1 LTGSSPARHTT
12 AGAKTFPESSAG
24 ERTAQRAKQ
33 WAANPAANPNS
44 RERIEPRI
52 EDYGMPSDAY
62 ERLHGIGR
70 DFGEYHPPQRG
81 GVARLSRLTL
91 MAGVFI
97 LGAGVGLAAAWW
109 LYRDPPFAAIPASQ
123 MRSIPSPPA
132 ADAQRPAAA
141 RGISPGELPYDGAP
155 PPTAAEPAIDD
166 RPEIAVEGKEAAP
179 SADASGD
186 SAADADEVRTAERDA
201 DRTAERDGGTEPP
214 KAAAATTRNPV
225 VKSADKGDE
234 PKAAKPATQG
244 GTGVASAVPKR
255 KSVPRSDREIER
267 IRQQAEDELKKKTEH
282 GRGPGESRPG
292 AKQGARDDDRA
303 GNRVSARTPISRVA
317 ATRTM
322 LARCERS
329 GNFIRREICRW
340 QVCNG
345 SWGKNGCPSYQQ
357 QTSTY

>member
-1 LTGSSPARHTT
+1 LTGSSPARHTP
-12 AGAKTFPESSAG
+12 AGTKTFPESRAG
-24 ERTAQRAKQ
+24 EWTARQGAH
-33 WAANPAANPNS
+33 PAANPGS
-44 RERIEPRI
+44 GERIEPRI

-70 DFGEYHPPQRG
+70 DFGEHHPPQRG
-81 GVARLSRLTL
+81 GLARLSRLTL

-97 LGAGVGLAAAWW
+97 IGAGVGLAAAWW
-109 LYRDPPFAAIPASQ
+109 LYHDPPFATIPASQ
-123 MRSIPSPPA
+123 VRSIPSSPA
-132 ADAQRPAAA
+132 AGVQRPATV

-155 PPTAAEPAIDD
+155 PPSIAEPAIDD
-166 RPEIAVEGKEAAP
+166 RPAIAAEGGEAA
-179 SADASGD
+179 ARVDASGD
-186 SAADADEVRTAERDA
+186 SAAEADEVRTVESNA
-201 DRTAERDGGTEPP
+201 DRTAERDGETEPP
-214 KAAAATTRNPV
+214 KAAAAATRNPV
-225 VKSADKGDE
+225 VKSADRSDE
-234 PKAAKPATQG
+234 PKAAKPAAQG
-244 GTGVASAVPKR
+244 SAGVASAVPKR
-255 KSVPRSDREIER
+255 KSAPRSDREIER

-282 GRGPGESRPG
+282 GRGPGESRQG

-303 GNRVSARTPISRVA
+303 GNRASARNAPIARVA